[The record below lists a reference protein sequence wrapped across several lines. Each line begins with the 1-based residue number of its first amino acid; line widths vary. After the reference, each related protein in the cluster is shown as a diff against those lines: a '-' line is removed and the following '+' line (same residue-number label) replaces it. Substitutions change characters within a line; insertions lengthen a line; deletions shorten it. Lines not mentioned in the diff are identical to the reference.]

1 MLILLV
7 IAVVILGVGLLVFAA
22 MRMPK
27 DETPLDSR
35 LSEYAGREVPVSLE
49 EIELQQPFAERVLL
63 PILKGVSD
71 FVIRFTPAANI
82 QSVQKKL
89 DMAGNPWGVEAPV
102 YWSMQI
108 VFAVFFGALLTFLFV
123 FGSMHLAWW
132 MSLGIIVLGV
142 VFGYFFP
149 RLYLDSRI
157 SRRQDNVRKAMPDAL
172 DLLTICV
179 EAGLGFDSAM
189 SKVNEEWDN
198 ELSTAFGRVIQEI
211 RLGKLRRDALKDMA
225 DRVGLSE
232 LTSFVA
238 AVVQSEQ
245 LGVSMSRVLR
255 IQADQMR
262 LRRRQRAEE
271 KARQAPVIMM
281 LPLVFLIFPT
291 ILIVLL
297 GPAGLILFT
306 SPVGHMFFG
315 GGG

>member
-1 MLILLV
+1 MLVAIFIGV
-7 IAVVILGVGLLVFAA
+7 VVIGAGVLVYAA
-22 MRMPK
+22 IKMPK
-27 DETPLDSR
+27 DQTPLDAR
-35 LSEYAGREVPVSLE
+35 LSEYAGREVPISLE
-49 EIELQQPFAERVLL
+49 EIELQQPFHERVIL

-71 FVIRFTPAANI
+71 IIVRFTPAANI
-82 QSVQKKL
+82 STIQKKL
-89 DMAGNPWGVEAPV
+89 DLAGNPWGVEAPV

-108 VFAVFFGALLTFLFV
+108 VFALLFGGLLLFLFL
-123 FGSMHLAWW
+123 FGSLKLQWYL
-132 MSLGIIVLGV
+132 SLGIVLFGV

-157 SRRQDNVRKAMPDAL
+157 SRRQEAIRKSMPDAL

-189 SKVNEEWDN
+189 SKVTEEWEN
-198 ELSTAFGRVIQEI
+198 ELGAAFGRVIQEI
-211 RLGKLRRDALKDMA
+211 RLGKLRRDALRDMSE
-225 DRVGLSE
+225 RVGLSE
-232 LTSFVA
+232 MTSFVA
-238 AVVQSEQ
+238 AVIQSEQ

-271 KARQAPVIMM
+271 TARQAPVKMM
-281 LPLVFLIFPT
+281 IPLVFLIFPS

-306 SPVGHMFFG
+306 SPVGKMFFG
-315 GGG
+315 G

>member
-1 MLILLV
+1 MLIV
-7 IAVVILGVGLLVFAA
+7 IVVGVIILGVGLLVYAA
-22 MRMPK
+22 IRMPK
-27 DETPLDSR
+27 NETPLDSR
-35 LSEYAGREVPVSLE
+35 LSEYAGRDVPVSLE
-49 EIELQQPFAERVLL
+49 EIELQQPFAERVIL
-63 PILKGVSD
+63 PILKGISD
-71 FVIRFTPAANI
+71 FVVKFTPAASI
-82 QSVQKKL
+82 QTVQKKL
-89 DMAGNPWGVEAPV
+89 DMAGNPWGMEAPV
-102 YWSMQI
+102 YWSLQI
-108 VFAVFFGALLTFLFV
+108 VLAAFFGGLLLFLFV
-123 FGSMHLAWW
+123 FGSLKLAWF
-132 MSLGIIVLGV
+132 MSLGIVLFGTI
-142 VFGYFFP
+142 FGYFFP

-157 SRRQDNVRKAMPDAL
+157 GRRQDNIRKAMPDAL

-189 SKVNEEWDN
+189 SKVSEEWEN
-198 ELSTAFGRVIQEI
+198 ELSAAFGRVIQEI
-211 RLGKLRRDALKDMA
+211 RLGKLRRDALRDMA
-225 DRVGLSE
+225 ERVGLPE

-306 SPVGHMFFG
+306 SPVGSMFFG
-315 GGG
+315 GG

>member
-1 MLILLV
+1 MLIVLV
-7 IAVVILGVGLLVFAA
+7 VGVVLVGAGILVYAA
-22 MRMPK
+22 IRMPK

-35 LSEYAGREVPVSLE
+35 LAEYAGREVPVSLE
-49 EIELQQPFAERVLL
+49 EIELQQPFAERVVL

-71 FVIRFTPAANI
+71 FVVRFTPAANI
-82 QSVQKKL
+82 QAVQEKL
-89 DMAGNPWGVEAPV
+89 NMAGNPWGMEAPV
-102 YWSMQI
+102 YWSLQI
-108 VFAVFFGALLTFLFV
+108 VFAIFFGGLLLFLFV
-123 FGSMHLAWW
+123 FGSLHLKWFL
-132 MSLGIIVLGV
+132 SLGIVLMGV

-157 SRRQDNVRKAMPDAL
+157 GRRQDNIRKAMPDAL

-179 EAGLGFDSAM
+179 EAGLGFDSAI
-189 SKVNEEWDN
+189 SKVSEEWDN
-198 ELSTAFGRVIQEI
+198 ELSQAFGRVIQEI

-225 DRVGLSE
+225 ERIGIAE
-232 LTSFVA
+232 MTSFVA
-238 AVVQSEQ
+238 AIVQSEQ

-271 KARQAPVIMM
+271 KAHQAPVIMM

-315 GGG
+315 GG

>member
-1 MLILLV
+1 MLIV
-7 IAVVILGVGLLVFAA
+7 IVVGVIILGVGLLVYAA
-22 MRMPK
+22 IRMPK
-27 DETPLDSR
+27 NETPLDSR
-35 LSEYAGREVPVSLE
+35 LSEYAGRDVPVSLE
-49 EIELQQPFAERVLL
+49 EIELQQPFAERVIL

-71 FVIRFTPAANI
+71 FVVKFTPAASI
-82 QSVQKKL
+82 QTVQKKL
-89 DMAGNPWGVEAPV
+89 DMAGNPWGMEAPV
-102 YWSMQI
+102 YWSLQI
-108 VFAVFFGALLTFLFV
+108 VLAAFFGGLLLFLFV
-123 FGSMHLAWW
+123 FGSLKLAWF
-132 MSLGIIVLGV
+132 MSLGIVLVGT

-157 SRRQDNVRKAMPDAL
+157 GRRQDNIRKAMPDAL

-189 SKVNEEWDN
+189 SKVSEEWEN
-198 ELSTAFGRVIQEI
+198 ELSAAFGRVIQEI
-211 RLGKLRRDALKDMA
+211 RLGKLRRDALRDMA
-225 DRVGLSE
+225 ERVGLPE

-306 SPVGHMFFG
+306 SPVGSMFFG
-315 GGG
+315 GG